1 MRLCDLC
8 IVCCFLPL
16 LSRHCMSFV
25 LYCFFFKQKTAYE
38 MRISDWSSDVC
49 SSDLDVGAHPVAGA
63 KRFPRQAFVA
73 PHQRLCTPEIDG
85 HVAELV
91 ALDDAVHHLA
101 DAVLVFVVLSLALGF
116 AHQIG
121 RAHVRNPVTNAH
133 IVCRL
138 LLAQKKI
145 NISPPHTL

>member
-1 MRLCDLC
+1 
-8 IVCCFLPL
+8 
-16 LSRHCMSFV
+16 
-25 LYCFFFKQKTAYE
+25 

-49 SSDLDVGAHPVAGA
+49 SSDLVGAHPVAGA

-91 ALDDAVHHLA
+91 ALADAVHHLA

-116 AHQIG
+116 AHLLHDDLIG
-121 RAHVRNPVTNAH
+121 GLSCDVRKST
-133 IVCRL
+133 RL
-138 LLAQKKI
+138 
-145 NISPPHTL
+145 NSSH